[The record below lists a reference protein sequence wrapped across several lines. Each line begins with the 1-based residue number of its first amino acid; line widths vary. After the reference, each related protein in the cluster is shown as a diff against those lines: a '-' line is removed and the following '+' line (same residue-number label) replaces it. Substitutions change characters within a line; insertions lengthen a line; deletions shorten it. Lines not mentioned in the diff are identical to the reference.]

1 MAEDKNKKDEYQVD
15 ESKTDD
21 YLVQVDHFANGDVE
35 AIYRRMKKPATQ
47 EELDEICRKYN
58 MSTNEH
64 LGGNYQYCPPFNP
77 RTYMAQEEGR
87 IICMQDVAVK
97 MRDGVTIYA
106 DIFRPDTS
114 EKVPL
119 LVSWGFFGKRPG
131 EGIDDWKI
139 MGVPSGALST
149 LAKHES
155 PDPAFWCRY
164 GYAVA
169 NVDARGAGHSEG
181 NLHLFGTKDGQ
192 DGYDFIEW
200 AAQQF
205 WCNGKVGLA
214 GNSAIAMVQWRIA
227 AQQPPHLA
235 AIAPWEGTSDI
246 YRESIFEGGIPAL
259 DFPESIVARTVGT
272 GYIDDMLA
280 MAKKY
285 PLMNPYWEDKISDFN
300 KITIPVYTTGCWN
313 HMHLRGS
320 VNAFR
325 KIKSRKKWIRIHREF
340 EWPDHYCH
348 AGLKEMKAFFDRY
361 LKDIRNGWEFTP
373 RVRVEVMD
381 AYDYDFQTN
390 RAEESFPLKRT
401 VYKKLYIDAEHGSMQ
416 MDRPLEKESSVSYD
430 GETGEVTFDYV
441 FPEDTEVTGFMKLR
455 LWVEADGH
463 DDMDLF
469 INVQKLDENGEFLP
483 VYVLGEPHP
492 GAWGKMRVSH
502 RRLDEKLSTDFQ
514 PVQAH
519 TVEEKLKPGE
529 IVPVDIEIVPHSRIW
544 HEGQQIR
551 VQVAGRYIRDPGWFE
566 RLVWQ
571 PDNKGKH
578 IIHSGGKYDSFLQIP
593 VIPPRYVAKN
603 YVYR

>member
-1 MAEDKNKKDEYQVD
+1 MAEEKKNNEYTVD
-15 ESKTDD
+15 ISKTDD
-21 YLVQVDHFANGDVE
+21 FLVQIDHFEGGDVE
-35 AIYRRMKKPATQ
+35 AVYRKMKTPATE
-47 EELDEICRKYN
+47 EELKKICEQYN
-58 MSTNEH
+58 LSTNEH
-64 LGGNYQYCPPFNP
+64 LGGNYQYCPPLNP
-77 RTYMAQEEGR
+77 RTYVAQEEGR
-87 IICMQDVAVK
+87 ILCMQDVSIK

-106 DIFRPDTS
+106 DIFRPDTT

-155 PDPAFWCRY
+155 PDPAFWCRH

-169 NVDARGAGHSEG
+169 NVDARGSGHSEG
-181 NLHLFGTKDGQ
+181 NLHLFGTRDGK

-205 WCNGKVGLA
+205 WCNGKVALA

-235 AIAPWEGTSDI
+235 CICPWEGTSDI
-246 YRESIFEGGIPAL
+246 YRESIYEGGIPAL
-259 DFPESIVARTVGT
+259 DFPEGIVARTVGT

-280 MAKKY
+280 MAKRY
-285 PLMNPYWEDKISDFN
+285 PLMNPYWQDKIPDFS
-300 KITIPVYTTGCWN
+300 KITVPCYATGCWN

-320 VNAFR
+320 VNAWR

-340 EWPDHYCH
+340 EWPDHYCS
-348 AGLKEMKAFFDRY
+348 AGLNDMKLFLDRY
-361 LKDIRNGWEFTP
+361 CKDIRNGWEFTP
-373 RVRVEVMD
+373 KVRIEVMD

-390 RAEESFPLKRT
+390 RAEEAFPLKRT
-401 VYKKLYIDAEHGSMQ
+401 QYKKLYIDAENHSMQ
-416 MDRPLEKESSVSYD
+416 YEQPVEKESQCSYEGATEEAD
-430 GETGEVTFDYV
+430 FDYT
-441 FPEDTEVTGFMKLR
+441 FTEDTEITGFLKLR

-469 INVQKLDENGEFLP
+469 INVQKLDEEGNFLP

-502 RRLDEKLSTDFQ
+502 RALDPKLSTDFQ

-519 TVEEKLKPGE
+519 TKEEKLSPGE

-544 HEGQQIR
+544 HEGQKIR
-551 VQVAGRYIRDPGWFE
+551 VQVAGRYIREPGWFE

-571 PDNKGKH
+571 PDNKGRH
-578 IIHSGGKYDSFLQIP
+578 IIHSGGKYDSYLQIP